1 MVRAGLLNIEL
12 RSNPRNISMIDGFVQ
27 RLVEEYKLSPNQ
39 YGNILISLTEAVNNA
54 IIHGNSQDESKKVQ
68 IQLRRLKNKL
78 SISVSD
84 QGRGFDPTQVRDP
97 RCTQNIE
104 ECGGRGV
111 LIMQELSDKVQY
123 LNDGRTVEMQFNI
136 R

>member
-1 MVRAGLLNIEL
+1 MMRAGLLNVEL
-12 RSNPRNISMIDGFVQ
+12 KSNPRNISMIDGFVQ
-27 RLVEEYKLSPNQ
+27 KLVEEYKLTPNQ

-84 QGRGFDPTQVRDP
+84 QGRGFDPAKVRDP
-97 RCTQNIE
+97 RCSENIE
-104 ECGGRGV
+104 CCGGRGV
-111 LIMQELSDKVQY
+111 LIMKELSDDIQY
-123 LNDGRTVEMQFNI
+123 HNNGRTVEMQFNI